1 MISSK
6 YSNFAAVK
14 RKKNVSSY
22 LNQNCH
28 SDDTNRIAIAF
39 LLFFPMLNQ
48 INIKV
53 VFTF

>member
-22 LNQNCH
+22 LNKIAIH
-28 SDDTNRIAIAF
+28 DDTNRIAIAF
-39 LLFFPMLNQ
+39 LLFFSNAESNQ
-48 INIKV
+48 H
-53 VFTF
+53 